1 MSTTTTAPARAVE
14 PRTEGPPAAGLRLT
28 RRGRLAVF
36 LTCLAVACAGLVMVA
51 GAALGTGEAGEP
63 VPTEQV
69 TVQPGDT
76 LWGIASQAVP
86 GADPRDVIEQ
96 IRDLNR
102 IGASLQ
108 AGEKIQVPI
117 AR

>member
-1 MSTTTTAPARAVE
+1 MSTAMTIAAPAR
-14 PRTEGPPAAGLRLT
+14 RRAGALRLT
-28 RRGRLAVF
+28 RRGRLTVF
-36 LTCLAVACAGLVMVA
+36 LTCLAAVCAGLVMVA
-51 GAALGTGEAGEP
+51 GAAIGAGDAGRP
-63 VPTEQV
+63 VPTEVV

-76 LWGIASQAVP
+76 LWEIATEAAP
-86 GADPRDVIEQ
+86 DADPRDVIEQ

-108 AGEKIQVPI
+108 AGEKIHVPI